1 MHPPRHKY
9 RSLMSSAAADTI
21 HTEKKPAGIPQPGA
35 EKDRP
40 YRTKSRL
47 SGRYASSQS
56 TLTGKAKPSV
66 SVTEQSYLRN
76 LISVSTS
83 YILLLPYRVSI
94 AVLWLSVKHLLSSR
108 VPVINT
114 SSISARDN
122 PSTQPYLIHHP
133 GHIYLSLPHIRL
145 PNRSCLQIP
154 IL

>member
-1 MHPPRHKY
+1 
-9 RSLMSSAAADTI
+9 MSSAAADTI

-47 SGRYASSQS
+47 PGKDASSQS
-56 TLTGKAKPSV
+56 TFTGKAKPSV

-108 VPVINT
+108 VPVIVIIT
-114 SSISARDN
+114 CACYQHWQHKC
-122 PSTQPYLIHHP
+122 T
-133 GHIYLSLPHIRL
+133 G
-145 PNRSCLQIP
+145 
-154 IL
+154 